1 MTICLESNW
10 FSRKQV
16 LHNLAQNYRG
26 NSAEIRGDRCHICIS
41 LYFAKPLVQHSA
53 ANFGRTVSSRINHR
67 FISKWD
73 ALKQFSHGL
82 WTKLYFLWGFDWYF
96 HGIKS
101 LLFTHYHTNIPFI
114 LTTSFLVFT
123 TTVSDARAN
132 NKSSSLTYAVN
143 VHLKTCKKVTV
154 ISFLGAFLSEVETS
168 TFFFLSPFL
177 CLELVLILSHVQ
189 WLVKED

>member
-41 LYFAKPLVQHSA
+41 LYFAKSLVRHSA
-53 ANFGRTVSSRINHR
+53 ANFGRTVSSQINHG
-67 FISKWD
+67 FMSKWD

-82 WTKLYFLWGFDWYF
+82 WTRLCFFWGFDWYF
-96 HGIKS
+96 HGKKES
-101 LLFTHYHTNIPFI
+101 LLTHYHSNIPFI
-114 LTTSFLVFT
+114 LATSFLVFT

-143 VHLKTCKKVTV
+143 VHLKTCKEVT
-154 ISFLGAFLSEVETS
+154 
-168 TFFFLSPFL
+168 
-177 CLELVLILSHVQ
+177 
-189 WLVKED
+189 